1 MLHDVFPVIQ
11 SLNLVLQKASGSICL
26 TDISVYLE
34 KTINSLEKFKTA
46 SQRSHFREN
55 KNDIFVKSAVTETLN
70 FPPGAGTYS
79 NLQFDLCKFEEKVF
93 ILFSMPSQLK
103 SMRHLVNLIS
113 GCHSYLFGVDNLGI
127 KIYC

>member
-34 KTINSLEKFKTA
+34 KTISSLEKLKTA
-46 SQRSHFREN
+46 SQQSHFWEN
-55 KNDIFVKSAVTETLN
+55 ENDIFVKSAVTETLN

-93 ILFSMPSQLK
+93 IPFLNALTAEVNEALSQLNFWLPFIIFVW
-103 SMRHLVNLIS
+103 SR
-113 GCHSYLFGVDNLGI
+113 
-127 KIYC
+127 